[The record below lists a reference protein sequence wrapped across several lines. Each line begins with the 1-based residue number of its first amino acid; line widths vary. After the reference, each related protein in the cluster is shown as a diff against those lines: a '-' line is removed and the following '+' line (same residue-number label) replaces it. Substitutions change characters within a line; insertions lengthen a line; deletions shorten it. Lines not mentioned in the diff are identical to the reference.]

1 VTYRLGR
8 GGALLIE
15 SAKGEVVTVFGP
27 AAWTWVTGAAAK
39 GKV

>member
-1 VTYRLGR
+1 
-8 GGALLIE
+8 LLIE

-27 AAWTWVTGAAAK
+27 AAWTWVTGTAAK